1 MNLEDEFAKQ
11 LDNEGYYYERQY
23 KAISDRRY
31 LYDFYIPPVLLVEI
45 QGGVFQY
52 KPSHASASGIRRDAE
67 KIDLAMANGYK
78 ILLFTSDMVKSGW
91 ALKMIEQV
99 VGKRENINY
108 KAEKGYEHREN

>member
-78 ILLFTSDMVKSGW
+78 ILLFTSDMIKSGW
-91 ALKMIEQV
+91 ALKMVRQIT
-99 VGKRENINY
+99 GKGETINY
-108 KAEKGYEHREN
+108 GHKKN

>member
-23 KAISDRRY
+23 KAIPDRRY
-31 LYDFYIPPVLLVEI
+31 LYDFYIPPVLLIEI

-78 ILLFTSDMVKSGW
+78 ILLFTTDMIKSGW
-91 ALKMIEQV
+91 ALKMV
-99 VGKRENINY
+99 KRVAETWDLRNY
-108 KAEKGYEHREN
+108 